1 MQCVIADCRAGYPV
15 ELQMWGISLL
25 LRLAAMIEPH
35 KFDVIVIGAGI
46 AGAGVSAELGAGV
59 RTVLLEQEA
68 QPGYHST
75 GRSAAVF
82 AESYGGESVRALS
95 RASRSFLTCPPA
107 GFTNTTL
114 LTPRGFLFVA
124 REDQLAT
131 LEAFADL
138 PDMRKTGTRLTVAQA
153 RERMPLLRPEYLAGA
168 LLDEGASDIEVHA
181 LHQGYLAMLKRN
193 GGKLVC
199 NARAET
205 IEKIDGV
212 WRVTTSAGVF
222 EAPLLIN
229 AAGAWAEQ
237 VGTLAGVTGIGLQPM
252 RRTAALVDVPVNEGM
267 DRWPLTIDIDEEFYF
282 KPDAGRL
289 LISPADETASAP
301 CDAVAD
307 DMDLAIAVDRIERV
321 TTLDIRRMHSRWA
334 GLRSFVADR
343 TPVAGFASDAS
354 GFFWLAAQGGYGVQT
369 APALSRF
376 AASQVLGQSLPAD
389 LIDTGINPEKLSPV
403 RLQGTI

>member
-1 MQCVIADCRAGYPV
+1 
-15 ELQMWGISLL
+15 
-25 LRLAAMIEPH
+25 MIEPK

-46 AGAGVSAELGAGV
+46 VGAGVAAELGKGV

-82 AESYGGESVRALS
+82 AESYGGETVRALS
-95 RASRSFLTCPPA
+95 RASRSFLESPPA
-107 GFTNTTL
+107 DFTSTTL

-124 REDQLAT
+124 REDQVNQ
-131 LEAFADL
+131 LETFADQA
-138 PDMRKTGTRLTVAQA
+138 DMRKTATRLTLAQTF
-153 RERMPLLRPEYLAGA
+153 ERMPLLRPEYLSAA

-181 LHQGYLAMLKRN
+181 LHQGYLSVLKRN

-199 NARAET
+199 NARANT
-205 IEKIDGV
+205 IEKLNGV
-212 WRVTTSAGVF
+212 WRVSTAAGEF
-222 EAPLLIN
+222 EAPLLVN

-237 VGTLAGVTGIGLQPM
+237 IGGMAGVRGIGLQPM
-252 RRTAALVDVPVNEGM
+252 RRTAALVDVPVSEGM
-267 DRWPLTIDIDEEFYF
+267 ERWPLTIDIDEEFYF

-289 LISPADETASAP
+289 LISPADENLSEP
-301 CDAVAD
+301 CDAVPD
-307 DMDLAIAVDRIERV
+307 EMDLAIAVDRIERV

-343 TPVAGFASDAS
+343 TPVAGFAGDAA
-354 GFFWLAAQGGYGVQT
+354 GFFWLAGQGGYGVQT

-376 AASQVLGQSLPAD
+376 AASRLLGLKPPAD
-389 LIDTGINPEKLSPV
+389 LIDAGLNPETLSPL
-403 RLQGTI
+403 RLQGAS